1 MVKRRKIKK
10 RTVTRKVERPV
21 RRAAKDKEKSFQIA
35 ESTEEDDMKLV
46 LKYVKMKCDIC
57 CHDETFNTF
66 SDCKRHYR
74 DVHNENGY
82 VLCCNRKFRR
92 IVRVVQHCIWHENPE
107 AFK

>member
-1 MVKRRKIKK
+1 MKKKTIVKKS
-10 RTVTRKVERPV
+10 ERPA
-21 RRAAKDKEKSFQIA
+21 RRSVKGKEKVVQIA
-35 ESTEEDDMKLV
+35 ENTDEYDMKLIM
-46 LKYVKMKCDIC
+46 KYVKMKCDIC
-57 CHDETFNTF
+57 CHDETFGSF